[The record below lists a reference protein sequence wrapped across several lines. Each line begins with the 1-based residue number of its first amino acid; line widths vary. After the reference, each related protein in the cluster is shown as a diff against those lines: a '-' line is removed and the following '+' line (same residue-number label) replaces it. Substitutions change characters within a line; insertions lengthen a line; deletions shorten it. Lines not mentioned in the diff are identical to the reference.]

1 MNNSV
6 QKTKNTWQDGLVMD
20 FSPDNTSATTLTA
33 ALNATFITNNGND
46 VSLQNDM
53 GNGRVETAYL
63 PEGYIPVGT
72 CEFGDII
79 YIVSYNPLTNKSQIG
94 CFPSPERNISSEE
107 LHNSN
112 QIISASDFQ
121 EFKDGNPTGKLK
133 TTSVKKVLIDKKKL
147 NPGDKYIVYT
157 DNKECLTSNAA
168 VLSNWNQSLDPKY
181 IKLSI
186 VSIEDG
192 GKITYLDSTTKWY
205 NIDDKKYK
213 ISYSQNN
220 KITGKDDIDS
230 YRNMLNS
237 GWSIFSSK
245 VSGKLAI
252 LAELE
257 IIDTFSCYYIIKDI
271 KDKKFENL
279 TEEEKELGY
288 NDKTLYKEYNV
299 WIAYSSESSN
309 GLNPSYLCLTKSQF
323 PFSTQTYNLR
333 NPEFLNQQ
341 YVSSLENGGI
351 IKLEVPLAN
360 DSSGWIVD
368 NNINEFELGTFII
381 PYSEDDYKI
390 QSPDFVYSFQI
401 TPAMDFGRL
410 DHLAVDMTIDFNKIG
425 TGEVNITKWRY
436 HNQENVS
443 ILQYGLE
450 VYPKPGWKVD
460 DVTIEFYDNTGLA
473 GIYYVN
479 NKESYTGIFTEYLGL
494 NGENINSKFSRYKS
508 NGDVIGHKGLEL
520 SKKPEELSEEL
531 SEDFKLTEDNPL
543 VWNESYVGEYLAEN
557 NIKWYQ
563 NDAGTLYSN
572 ILYLAKISIKQSKG
586 LDTKSK
592 EDDETS
598 TDVFYRWFWTND
610 MYNQYFYSFD
620 DFQNLKFELNLDVQA
635 IFEST
640 SNYKWKEK
648 LINNLEKE
656 HTSDSW
662 IENSASTN
670 IQFIGQDNNPNINMY
685 IAAGLQDDYGC
696 FTLYAGK
703 DKTNLKNF
711 NLDVYFGDSTITNSI
726 SEAQYEFSQEEQSL
740 DDYGKTYLSLTT
752 QEDTT
757 NDITGKIEN
766 IESITTLLKENKKPI
781 YKDVFGVA
789 YSDNGNLEKFNTR
802 YIKYSTTLNNCY
814 YISQSEKQSLPL
826 TLSAVLFNNAY
837 TTGQVNTKLNVPIYI
852 PIIDSVNDLK
862 NLGIDAKINTNNNV
876 ELYFNSGVVLNI
888 TKKNEDKES
897 YMSSTIL
904 ELKENETYLISGK
917 DDNIK
922 NTNLKIGEYVN
933 TYSNSEFINNFTRDI
948 DKTFFPVYFGG
959 YPNEKYSI
967 FGGENAYNSISI
979 SKWRT
984 KRSAYDGFTNTKDK
998 SYNHYFINNSF
1009 NINDKGILDNLSEI
1023 NVIPFLGMKYKDGIT
1038 LFNQA
1043 YLESTKD
1050 SEDSED
1056 TDNFLSQKEKINYKT
1071 PGANSPYPNFAYIIY
1086 LLFSRMYH
1094 KNRKQDEQKLV
1105 SLRNYVRLA
1114 PYTTTLTKDIIT
1126 TVTVSSEGEGE
1137 GEGVDENSL
1146 ILMSGVDFSKYL
1158 EMVYKTQNEWQSKD
1172 DIPEDLK
1179 NSCKLNLLSVTKNNQ
1194 LTLNVERKSLD
1205 FPNIEDKCYIKYN
1218 GVEYL
1223 QEDLE
1228 SNQFYFYNINNTFP
1242 TETDKLTLNKFNNK
1256 TLYIRYSDVVSNLK
1270 YLFNKSDAQL
1280 QLSNCF
1286 SYKESKTI
1294 IKQTDNFELYQNIG
1308 NAWKEYLSKTDI
1320 IYNTE
1325 MSGSIQEIIS
1335 NIYTND
1341 NSKLEN
1347 LKDII
1352 SNLIYSGGKIETDEG
1367 QGIYVLGNISINIS
1381 INNSFKEYLN
1391 NNNISIN
1398 DDEIINIIK
1407 QSLSEDIIL
1416 DPSGISLIAEGSGQD
1431 YYIVK
1436 IYDELSLSNY
1446 LYDYDEENS
1455 VLIYK
1460 ISNPNLQFQYN
1471 SKLELDDKYPYN
1483 YFGVGLDTP
1492 ENLYGYTGFIR
1503 NVVLDDRYQL
1513 MSI

>member
-205 NIDDKKYK
+205 DIDDEKYK

-257 IIDTFSCYYIIKDI
+257 IIDTFSCFYSIEKIEDVTDLKEISNQEGTTKIKF
-271 KDKKFENL
+271 KK
-279 TEEEKELGY
+279 
-288 NDKTLYKEYNV
+288 
-299 WIAYSSESSN
+299 YSVRINYDCLSKSES
-309 GLNPSYLCLTKSQF
+309 LNPSYLCLTKSKF
-323 PFSTQTYNLR
+323 PT
-333 NPEFLNQQ
+333 
-341 YVSSLENGGI
+341 LEQNK
-351 IKLEVPLAN
+351 IKLFSNKGYYFDVDLSIPESGTN
-360 DSSGWIVD
+360 SGWAYSKD
-368 NNINEFELGTFII
+368 KNFDLFEFEI
-381 PYSEDDYKI
+381 PYSEIIEGKEYRI
-390 QSPDFVYSFQI
+390 QSPDLVYSFQI

-450 VYPKPGWKVD
+450 VYPKPGYKVN
-460 DVTIEFYDNTGLA
+460 DVSIEFYDNTGLA

-494 NGENINSKFSRYKS
+494 NGENINSKFSRYNS

-520 SKKPEELSEEL
+520 SKKPKELSEE
-531 SEDFKLTEDNPL
+531 FKPTKDNPL
-543 VWNESYVGEYLAEN
+543 VWNESYVGEYLVEDES
-557 NIKWYQ
+557 IKWYQ

-586 LDTKSK
+586 LDTESK
-592 EDDETS
+592 EDDDTD
-598 TDVFYRWFWTND
+598 TDVFYRWFWTNN

-740 DDYGKTYLSLTT
+740 DNDGKTYLSLTT
-752 QEDTT
+752 QEDKK
-757 NDITGKIEN
+757 NEISGKIN
-766 IESITTLLKENKKPI
+766 GIESITTLFQDKKPI
-781 YKDVFGVA
+781 YKDVFGVK
-789 YSDNGNLEKFNTR
+789 YSGNENLDNSNRR
-802 YIKYSTTLNNCY
+802 YIKYSTTLNKCY

-837 TTGQVNTKLNVPIYI
+837 TTGQVNTKLNVPIYL

-862 NLGIDAKINTNNNV
+862 NLGIDAKINTNSV

-888 TKKNEDKES
+888 TKKNKDEES

-904 ELKENETYLISGK
+904 ELKENETCLISGK
-917 DDNIK
+917 DDNIE
-922 NTNLKIGEYVN
+922 NSNLKIGEYVN

-984 KRSAYDGFTNTKDK
+984 KRNAYDGFTNTDDK

-1009 NINDKGILDNLSEI
+1009 NINDDGILDNLSEF

-1043 YLESTKD
+1043 YLESVKD
-1050 SEDSED
+1050 S
-1056 TDNFLSQKEKINYKT
+1056 DNSLSQKEKINKT

-1126 TVTVSSEGEGE
+1126 TVTVPS
-1137 GEGVDENSL
+1137 EGVDENSL

-1158 EMVYKTQNEWQSKD
+1158 EMVYKTQNEWQSKE

-1218 GVEYL
+1218 GIEYL

-1242 TETDKLTLNKFNNK
+1242 TKTDKLTLNKFNNK
-1256 TLYIRYSDVVSNLK
+1256 TLYIRQSDVVNNLK

-1286 SYKESKTI
+1286 SYEESKTI

-1320 IYNTE
+1320 TYNTE

-1341 NSKLEN
+1341 KSQLEN
-1347 LKDII
+1347 LKNKI
-1352 SNLIYSGGKIETDEG
+1352 SNLIYFGGEIKTDEE

-1381 INNSFKEYLN
+1381 TNNSFKEYLKEYLN

-1407 QSLSEDIIL
+1407 QSLSEDTIL
-1416 DPSGISLIAEGSGQD
+1416 DPSEISLIAEGSGQD

-1446 LYDYDEENS
+1446 LYKYSEEKS
-1455 VLIYK
+1455 DSIYK

-1483 YFGVGLDTP
+1483 YFGVGLETP

-1503 NVVLDDRYQL
+1503 DIVLDDRYQL

>member
-107 LHNSN
+107 LHNFN
-112 QIISASDFQ
+112 QSISASDFQ

-205 NIDDKKYK
+205 DIDDEKYK

-257 IIDTFSCYYIIKDI
+257 IIDTFSCFYSIEKIEDVTDPKEISNQEGKTTKIKF
-271 KDKKFENL
+271 KK
-279 TEEEKELGY
+279 
-288 NDKTLYKEYNV
+288 
-299 WIAYSSESSN
+299 YSVRINYDCLSKSES
-309 GLNPSYLCLTKSQF
+309 LNPSYLCLTKSK
-323 PFSTQTYNLR
+323 FSTSEQNK
-333 NPEFLNQQ
+333 
-341 YVSSLENGGI
+341 
-351 IKLEVPLAN
+351 IKLFSNKGYYFDVDLSIPESN
-360 DSSGWIVD
+360 TNSGWVYSKD
-368 NNINEFELGTFII
+368 KNFDLFEFEI
-381 PYSEDDYKI
+381 PYSEIIEGKEYRI
-390 QSPDFVYSFQI
+390 QSPDLVYSFQI

-450 VYPKPGWKVD
+450 VYPKPGHKVN
-460 DVTIEFYDNTGLA
+460 DVSIEFYDNTGLA

-508 NGDVIGHKGLEL
+508 NGGVIGHKGLEL
-520 SKKPEELSEEL
+520 SKKPEIVEGL
-531 SEDFKLTEDNPL
+531 DNPSEKESL

-557 NIKWYQ
+557 NSIKWYQ

-572 ILYLAKISIKQSKG
+572 ILYLAKIIVSQSDK
-586 LDTKSK
+586 TEKI
-592 EDDETS
+592 
-598 TDVFYRWFWTND
+598 FYRWFWTND

-685 IAAGLQDDYGC
+685 IAAGLQDTYGC
-696 FTLYAGK
+696 FTLYTGEN
-703 DKTNLKNF
+703 KTNLEKF

-740 DDYGKTYLSLTT
+740 DNYGKTYLSLTT
-752 QEDTT
+752 QEDKK
-757 NDITGKIEN
+757 NKISGKIN
-766 IESITTLLKENKKPI
+766 GIESITTLLNQDKKPK
-781 YKDVFGVA
+781 YKDAFGV
-789 YSDNGNLEKFNTR
+789 
-802 YIKYSTTLNNCY
+802 KYSGEKKETDSNNTQYVKYSFTLNECY
-814 YISQSEKQSLPL
+814 YISQSEKQSQPL

-837 TTGQVNTKLNVPIYI
+837 TNGQVNTKLNVPIYI

-862 NLGIDAKINTNNNV
+862 NLGIDAKIDTNNV

-888 TKKNEDKES
+888 TKKNKDEES

-904 ELKENETYLISGK
+904 ELEEDKTCLISGK
-917 DDNIK
+917 DDNIE
-922 NTNLKIGEYVN
+922 NSNLKIGEYIN

-959 YPNEKYSI
+959 YPDESYSI

-984 KRSAYDGFTNTKDK
+984 KRNAYDGFTNTKDK
-998 SYNHYFINNSF
+998 SYNHYFINKSF
-1009 NINDKGILDNLSEI
+1009 NINSDGILDNLSEF

-1043 YLESTKD
+1043 YLEAKD
-1050 SEDSED
+1050 TNNS
-1056 TDNFLSQKEKINYKT
+1056 LSQKEKINQNS

-1126 TVTVSSEGEGE
+1126 TLKVTSETT
-1137 GEGVDENSL
+1137 DENSL

-1158 EMVYKTQNEWQSKD
+1158 ECIYNTQNDWKNNKELIPEL
-1172 DIPEDLK
+1172 IPEDLK

-1194 LTLNVERKSLD
+1194 LTLNVERKALD

-1228 SNQFYFYNINNTFP
+1228 SNQFYIYTVDNTFP

-1256 TLYIRYSDVVSNLK
+1256 TLYIRQFDVLNNLK
-1270 YLFNKSDAQL
+1270 YLFKDRKSKENPIDISNI
-1280 QLSNCF
+1280 QLSQCF
-1286 SYKESKTI
+1286 SYNESKTI

-1308 NAWKEYLSKTDI
+1308 NAWKEYLSRTDI
-1320 IYNTE
+1320 IYNNE
-1325 MSGSIQEIIS
+1325 MSGSIREIIS

-1347 LKDII
+1347 LKTKI
-1352 SNLIYSGGKIETDEG
+1352 SNLIYFGDKIETDEG

-1381 INNSFKEYLN
+1381 TNNSFKKYLN

-1407 QSLSEDIIL
+1407 QSLSEDTIL

-1436 IYDELSLSNY
+1436 IYDELSLSDY
-1446 LYDYDEENS
+1446 LYKYSEEKS
-1455 VLIYK
+1455 VSIYK

-1483 YFGVGLDTP
+1483 YFGVGLETP

-1503 NVVLDDRYQL
+1503 DVVLDDRYQL
-1513 MSI
+1513 MNI

>member
-46 VSLQNDM
+46 MSLQNDM

-107 LHNSN
+107 LHNFN
-112 QIISASDFQ
+112 QSISASDFQ
-121 EFKDGNPTGKLK
+121 EFKNGNPTGKLK

-157 DNKECLTSNAA
+157 DNKECLTGNAE
-168 VLSNWNQSLDPKY
+168 VLSNWNQSLNPKY
-181 IKLSI
+181 VKLSI

-205 NIDDKKYK
+205 DIDDEKYK

-257 IIDTFSCYYIIKDI
+257 TIDTFSCYYIIKDI
-271 KDKKFENL
+271 QDGGVINNIK
-279 TEEEKELGY
+279 Y
-288 NDKTLYKEYNV
+288 KTYSVQL
-299 WIAYSSESSN
+299 AYDYQSEN
-309 GLNPSYLCLTKSQF
+309 GLPPSYLCLTKSQQDYAVMQPTTDGIQLEF
-323 PFSTQTYNLR
+323 PQADPN
-333 NPEFLNQQ
+333 
-341 YVSSLENGGI
+341 
-351 IKLEVPLAN
+351 
-360 DSSGWIVD
+360 SGFKC
-368 NNINEFELGTFII
+368 INEKDEVIKTFDFFDITI
-381 PYSEDDYKI
+381 PYSEIIDGKEYRI
-390 QSPDFVYSFQI
+390 TSSDFIYPFQI

-450 VYPKPGWKVD
+450 VYPKPGYKVN
-460 DVTIEFYDNTGLA
+460 DVSIEFYDNTGLA

-494 NGENINSKFSRYKS
+494 NGENINSKFSRY
-508 NGDVIGHKGLEL
+508 NPDGTVIGHKGLEL
-520 SKKPEELSEEL
+520 SKKPEGLDDPSEKE
-531 SEDFKLTEDNPL
+531 SL
-543 VWNESYVGEYLAEN
+543 VWNESYVGEYLAKN

-586 LDTKSK
+586 LNTESKDDDDT
-592 EDDETS
+592 D

-640 SNYKWKEK
+640 SNYKWEEK

-662 IENSASTN
+662 IKNSASTN

-685 IAAGLQDDYGC
+685 IAAGLQDTYGC
-696 FTLYAGK
+696 FTLYAGEN
-703 DKTNLKNF
+703 KTNLTNF

-740 DDYGKTYLSLTT
+740 DNDGKTYLSLTT
-752 QEDTT
+752 QEDKK
-757 NDITGKIEN
+757 NEISGKIEN
-766 IESITTLLKENKKPI
+766 IESITTLLKEDKKPK
-781 YKDVFGVA
+781 YKDAFGVK
-789 YSDNGNLEKFNTR
+789 YSDEKKETDSNNNQ
-802 YIKYSTTLNNCY
+802 YVKYSFTLNECY

-837 TTGQVNTKLNVPIYI
+837 TNGQVNTKLNVPIYI

-862 NLGIDAKINTNNNV
+862 NLGIDAKINTNNDV

-888 TKKNEDKES
+888 TKKNKDEES

-904 ELKENETYLISGK
+904 GLRENETCLISGK
-917 DDNIK
+917 DDNIE
-922 NTNLKIGEYVN
+922 NSNLKIGEYVN

-959 YPNEKYSI
+959 YPEEKYSI

-984 KRSAYDGFTNTKDK
+984 KRNAYDGYTNTKDK
-998 SYNHYFINNSF
+998 SYNHYFINKSF
-1009 NINDKGILDNLSEI
+1009 NIDGDGNLANLSEF

-1043 YLESTKD
+1043 YLELAKG
-1050 SEDSED
+1050 
-1056 TDNFLSQKEKINYKT
+1056 TDNSLSQKEKINQNSL
-1071 PGANSPYPNFAYIIY
+1071 GVNSPYPNFAYIIY

-1105 SLRNYVRLA
+1105 SLRNYVKLA

-1126 TVTVSSEGEGE
+1126 TLKVTSETT
-1137 GEGVDENSL
+1137 DENSL

-1158 EMVYKTQNEWQSKD
+1158 ECIYNTQEKWKNKD
-1172 DIPEDLK
+1172 LIPKELK
-1179 NSCKLNLLSVTKNNQ
+1179 NSCTLNLLSVTKNNQ

-1218 GVEYL
+1218 GIEYL

-1256 TLYIRYSDVVSNLK
+1256 TLYIRYSDVVNNLK
-1270 YLFNKSDAQL
+1270 YLFDKSDDVW
-1280 QLSNCF
+1280 LSNCF
-1286 SYKESKTI
+1286 QYKEPKTI

-1320 IYNTE
+1320 IYNIE

-1335 NIYTND
+1335 NIYTNNN
-1341 NSKLEN
+1341 NSQLEN
-1347 LKDII
+1347 LKNKI
-1352 SNLIYSGGKIETDEG
+1352 SKLIYLGGKIETDEG
-1367 QGIYVLGNISINIS
+1367 QGIYVLRNIDIS
-1381 INNSFKEYLN
+1381 EVNSFKTYLKN
-1391 NNNISIN
+1391 N
-1398 DDEIINIIK
+1398 EIIDSEIIDSEIIDIIK
-1407 QSLSEDIIL
+1407 QSLSEDIIS

-1436 IYDELSLSNY
+1436 IYDELSLSDY
-1446 LYDYDEENS
+1446 LYDYDEEES
-1455 VLIYK
+1455 VRIYK
-1460 ISNPNLQFQYN
+1460 INNPNLQFQYN

>member
-107 LHNSN
+107 LHNFN
-112 QIISASDFQ
+112 QSISAYDFQ

-205 NIDDKKYK
+205 DIDDEKYK

-257 IIDTFSCYYIIKDI
+257 IIDTFSCFYSIEKIEDVTDLKEISNQEGTTKIKF
-271 KDKKFENL
+271 KK
-279 TEEEKELGY
+279 
-288 NDKTLYKEYNV
+288 
-299 WIAYSSESSN
+299 YSVRINYDCLSKSES
-309 GLNPSYLCLTKSQF
+309 LNPSYLCLTKSK
-323 PFSTQTYNLR
+323 FST
-333 NPEFLNQQ
+333 
-341 YVSSLENGGI
+341 LEQNK
-351 IKLEVPLAN
+351 IKLFSNKGYYFDVELSIPESGTN
-360 DSSGWIVD
+360 SGWVYSKD
-368 NNINEFELGTFII
+368 NKNFDLFEFEI
-381 PYSEDDYKI
+381 PYSESIEGKEYRI
-390 QSPDFVYSFQI
+390 QSPDLVYSFQI

-450 VYPKPGWKVD
+450 VYPKPGYKVN
-460 DVTIEFYDNTGLA
+460 DVSIEFYDNTGLA

-479 NKESYTGIFTEYLGL
+479 NKKSYTGIFTEYLGL
-494 NGENINSKFSRYKS
+494 NGENINSKFSRY
-508 NGDVIGHKGLEL
+508 NPDGDVIGHKGLEL
-520 SKKPEELSEEL
+520 SEKPKELSEK
-531 SEDFKLTEDNPL
+531 FKPTEKNPL

-572 ILYLAKISIKQSKG
+572 ILYLAKISIKQSKD
-586 LDTKSK
+586 LDTESK
-592 EDDETS
+592 EDDETDI
-598 TDVFYRWFWTND
+598 DVFYRWFWTND

-620 DFQNLKFELNLDVQA
+620 DFKNLKFELNLDVQA

-662 IENSASTN
+662 IKNSASTN

-685 IAAGLQDDYGC
+685 IAAGLQDTYGC
-696 FTLYAGK
+696 FTLYTGK
-703 DKTNLKNF
+703 NKTNLEKF

-740 DDYGKTYLSLTT
+740 DNDGKTYLSLTT

-766 IESITTLLKENKKPI
+766 IESITTLLKEDKKPI

-789 YSDNGNLEKFNTR
+789 YSGNGEPDDSNRR

-837 TTGQVNTKLNVPIYI
+837 TTGQVNTKLDVPIYI

-888 TKKNEDKES
+888 TKKNKDEES

-904 ELKENETYLISGK
+904 ELEENETCLISGK
-917 DDNIK
+917 DDNIE
-922 NTNLKIGEYVN
+922 NSNLKIGEYVN

-959 YPNEKYSI
+959 YPDESYSI

-984 KRSAYDGFTNTKDK
+984 KRSAYDRFTNTKDK

-1009 NINDKGILDNLSEI
+1009 NINGDGILDNLSEF

-1043 YLESTKD
+1043 YLEAKD
-1050 SEDSED
+1050 S
-1056 TDNFLSQKEKINYKT
+1056 DNSLSQKEKINYT
-1071 PGANSPYPNFAYIIY
+1071 TLGANSPYPNFAYIIY

-1126 TVTVSSEGEGE
+1126 TVTVPS
-1137 GEGVDENSL
+1137 EGVDENSL

-1218 GVEYL
+1218 GIEYL

-1242 TETDKLTLNKFNNK
+1242 TKTDKLTLNKFNNK
-1256 TLYIRYSDVVSNLK
+1256 TLYIRRSDVVNNLK

-1286 SYKESKTI
+1286 SYEESKTI

-1341 NSKLEN
+1341 NSQLEN
-1347 LKDII
+1347 LKDKI
-1352 SNLIYSGGKIETDEG
+1352 SNLIYFGGKIGTDEG

-1381 INNSFKEYLN
+1381 TNNSFKKYLN

-1398 DDEIINIIK
+1398 DDEIIDIIK
-1407 QSLSEDIIL
+1407 QSLSKDTIL

-1436 IYDELSLSNY
+1436 IYDELSLSDY
-1446 LYDYDEENS
+1446 LYDYDEEKS
-1455 VLIYK
+1455 VPIYK

>member
-107 LHNSN
+107 LHNFN
-112 QIISASDFQ
+112 QSISAYDFQ
-121 EFKDGNPTGKLK
+121 EFKNGNPTGKLK

-205 NIDDKKYK
+205 DIDDEKYK

-257 IIDTFSCYYIIKDI
+257 IIDTFSCFYSIEKIEDVTNLKEISNQKGTTKIKF
-271 KDKKFENL
+271 KK
-279 TEEEKELGY
+279 
-288 NDKTLYKEYNV
+288 
-299 WIAYSSESSN
+299 YSVRINYDCLSKSES
-309 GLNPSYLCLTKSQF
+309 LNPSYLCLTKSK
-323 PFSTQTYNLR
+323 FSTLEQNKIELFSNKGYYFDVELSI
-333 NPEFLNQQ
+333 PESGTN
-341 YVSSLENGGI
+341 
-351 IKLEVPLAN
+351 
-360 DSSGWIVD
+360 SGWVYSKD
-368 NNINEFELGTFII
+368 NKNFDLFEFEI
-381 PYSEDDYKI
+381 PYSESIEDKEYRI
-390 QSPDFVYSFQI
+390 QSPDLVYSFQI

-450 VYPKPGWKVD
+450 VYPKPGHKVN
-460 DVTIEFYDNTGLA
+460 DVSIEFYDNTGLA

-520 SKKPEELSEEL
+520 SEKPEGLN
-531 SEDFKLTEDNPL
+531 KPTTDNPL

-557 NIKWYQ
+557 DIKWYQ

-572 ILYLAKISIKQSKG
+572 ILYLAKIIVSQSDNTEK
-586 LDTKSK
+586 T
-592 EDDETS
+592 
-598 TDVFYRWFWTND
+598 FYRWFWTND

-685 IAAGLQDDYGC
+685 IAAGLQDTYGC
-696 FTLYAGK
+696 FTLYTGES
-703 DKTNLKNF
+703 KTNLEKF
-711 NLDVYFGDSTITNSI
+711 KLDVYFGDSTITNSI

-740 DDYGKTYLSLTT
+740 DNDGKTYLSLTT

-757 NDITGKIEN
+757 NGITGKIEN
-766 IESITTLLKENKKPI
+766 IESITTLLNKDKEPI

-789 YSDNGNLEKFNTR
+789 YSSNGEPDDSNPR

-837 TTGQVNTKLNVPIYI
+837 TNGQVNTKLNVPIYI

-862 NLGIDAKINTNNNV
+862 NLGIDAKIDTNNV

-888 TKKNEDKES
+888 TKKNKDKES

-904 ELKENETYLISGK
+904 ELEENETCLISGK
-917 DDNIK
+917 DDNIE
-922 NTNLKIGEYVN
+922 NSNLKIGEYVN

-959 YPNEKYSI
+959 YPNELYSI

-979 SKWRT
+979 SRWKT
-984 KRSAYDGFTNTKDK
+984 KRDAYKFTNTDDK
-998 SYNHYFINNSF
+998 SYNHYFINSSF
-1009 NINDKGILDNLSEI
+1009 NIDDKGNLDKLSEF

-1043 YLESTKD
+1043 YLELAKD
-1050 SEDSED
+1050 S
-1056 TDNFLSQKEKINYKT
+1056 DNSLSQKEKINQNSL
-1071 PGANSPYPNFAYIIY
+1071 GVNSPYPNFAYIIY

-1094 KNRKQDEQKLV
+1094 KNRKLDEQKLV

-1126 TVTVSSEGEGE
+1126 TVTVNS
-1137 GEGVDENSL
+1137 EGVDENSL

-1158 EMVYKTQNEWQSKD
+1158 EMVYNTQNEWRNKD

-1218 GVEYL
+1218 GIEYL

-1256 TLYIRYSDVVSNLK
+1256 TLYIRHFDVVNNLK
-1270 YLFNKSDAQL
+1270 YLFDKSDA

-1286 SYKESKTI
+1286 SYEESKTI

-1335 NIYTND
+1335 NIYTNN
-1341 NSKLEN
+1341 NSQLGN
-1347 LKDII
+1347 LKNKI
-1352 SNLIYSGGKIETDEG
+1352 SNLIYFGGEIKTDEE
-1367 QGIYVLGNISINIS
+1367 QGIYVLGNINIS
-1381 INNSFKEYLN
+1381 EVNSFKAYLKN
-1391 NNNISIN
+1391 N
-1398 DDEIINIIK
+1398 EIIDTEIIDIIK
-1407 QSLSEDIIL
+1407 QSLSEDIIS
-1416 DPSGISLIAEGSGQD
+1416 DPSGVSLIAEGSGQD

-1436 IYDELSLSNY
+1436 IYDELSLSDY
-1446 LYDYDEENS
+1446 LYQYDEEKS